1 MNPLGMLS
9 SHPIFHRLAV
19 ALFEFVWQ
27 GALVAALWAAA
38 RAMLARS
45 RPSARYALGCAALL
59 AMVAF
64 PFWTFW
70 QTSGERSRPLSL
82 ARGAALIGTATPSTE
97 PSSLAA
103 TADSPYATL
112 ALPRPLQGL
121 PDSIEPWPVV

>member
-1 MNPLGMLS
+1 MNPLGVLS

-19 ALFEFVWQ
+19 ALFEFLWQ

-64 PFWTFW
+64 PCWTFW
-70 QTSGERSRPLSL
+70 QTSGEGSRPLTL
-82 ARGAALIGTATPSTE
+82 ARDGARIGTATLSSD
-97 PSSLAA
+97 PSSLAT
-103 TADSPYATL
+103 TANSSHDTP
-112 ALPRPLQGL
+112 ALTRALRGL
-121 PDSIEPWPVV
+121 PA